1 MNKHPKIQLPKLL
14 LPCWLVLAACSSPG
28 FAQTFDGVW
37 RAQEDFGPHL
47 TGELRIE
54 LTDGAKGTA
63 QVAGR
68 TTRIERAVTGLTA
81 EFGEGSSFRGDFAD
95 DGTIRGIWIQATG
108 VSFTYPHAAP
118 LVLESNGKDRWRG
131 QVPVVDD
138 AITFFLK
145 VETDAEG
152 VQRAFLRN
160 PERNLGIFLRIAT
173 LQHEDG
179 RVALLSDDG
188 SERMSGRYDAGNG
201 TLSLYSD
208 QAGKTFDFYRI
219 DDLEA
224 SDFAAAL
231 GPGRG
236 TGRAPEDLNDGWQV
250 AKAGESLDPAPLD
263 ALIAELRSDVASSVF
278 SRYVHS
284 LQIAHKGRLVVDE
297 YFYGHHE
304 ALPHDTRS
312 AGKSVTS
319 VVAGAAKLQ
328 GAELSLDTD
337 VHAVFGRQAD
347 DPPLL
352 LRHLLTMSPGWA
364 CDDDDGDSPGNEGTM
379 QYQSEQPDWWLY
391 ALDLERIAEP
401 GANDVYCSAGINLA
415 YGVVSRVAGRP
426 LPELLRD
433 LVAEPLEIDTFF
445 MNLDPLE
452 RGYGGGGLRMRP
464 RDLLKFGQLMVD
476 DGVWKG
482 RRILSSAWVKESL
495 RAHSSVNVPDDYG
508 LAWWRITYDID
519 GREIQAYYASGNGG
533 QLIFAVPE
541 LELSALFTAGNYNNF
556 GTWRSYRDELM
567 PKYVI
572 PAVLGAPQSAEG
584 ASAP

>member
-1 MNKHPKIQLPKLL
+1 MFEHQRAKLL
-14 LPCWLVLAACSSPG
+14 FPLLLFLACAVPG
-28 FAQTFDGVW
+28 TAQRFDGVW
-37 RAQEDFGPHL
+37 RAQEDFGPRL
-47 TGELRIE
+47 VGELRIE
-54 LTDGAKGTA
+54 LTEGEAGTA
-63 QVAGR
+63 QIGGR
-68 TTRIERAVTGLTA
+68 QAKLERTVTGIAA
-81 EFGEGSSFRGDFAD
+81 EFGEGSSFRGDFTE
-95 DGTIRGIWIQATG
+95 DGTIRGVWIQATG

-118 LVLESNGKDRWRG
+118 LVLEKNGKDRWRG

-145 VETDAEG
+145 VETDDEG
-152 VQRAFLRN
+152 KQHAFLRN

-173 LQHEDG
+173 LQHKNG
-179 RVALLSDDG
+179 KVALLSEDG
-188 SERMSGRYDAGNG
+188 SERMTGRYDLGNEV
-201 TLSLYSD
+201 LSLYSD
-208 QAGKTFDFYRI
+208 QAGQTFDFYRMA
-219 DDLEA
+219 DVEG

-231 GPGRG
+231 GTGRG
-236 TGRAPEDLNDGWQV
+236 TDRAPEELGDGWEV
-250 AKAGESLDPAPLD
+250 AKAADSLDVEPLD
-263 ALIAELRSDVASSVF
+263 TLISELRADVADSVF

-284 LQIAHKGRLVVDE
+284 LQIAHRGRLVVDE
-297 YFYGHHE
+297 YFYGNHE
-304 ALPHDTRS
+304 ATPHDTRS

-328 GAELSLDTD
+328 GADLSLDTD
-337 VHAVFGRQAD
+337 VHAVFGREAD

-379 QYQSEQPDWWLY
+379 QYQTEQPDWWAY
-391 ALDLERIAEP
+391 SLDLERIAEP
-401 GANDVYCSAGINLA
+401 GANDVYCSGSINLA
-415 YGVVSRVAGRP
+415 YGVVSKVAGRP

-482 RRILSSAWVKESL
+482 RRILSSEWVKESL
-495 RAHSSVNVPDDYG
+495 RPHSSLNVPDDYG
-508 LAWWRITYDID
+508 LAWWRIAYDVD

-533 QLIFAVPE
+533 QLIFAVPA
-541 LELSALFTAGNYNNF
+541 LELSVLFTAGNYNNF

-567 PKYVI
+567 PDYI
-572 PAVLGAPQSAEG
+572 LPAVLGAPGTAEES
-584 ASAP
+584 SAP